1 MVADKAKR
9 TKAEAGSTT
18 GSRLWVTAAVT
29 ILSGALLG
37 LSAPGIEQWYLAW
50 FGLVP
55 LFLLVAQAPNI
66 KQSFIRGFCFG
77 LAYNLVYL
85 NWYLHLH
92 PLRWMGFEDWQSLIM
107 SAVIWVAVS
116 CHQGLIT
123 ALFSL
128 LLKVLP
134 LTGGII
140 PRPVDGKWKL
150 PALLVIPLLWV
161 LIHNKIGNHP
171 DFLGVPW
178 SMLEYSQYMQL
189 PLMQSASLIGGI
201 GIGFII
207 VAANTT
213 IASLIATLFKKQN
226 WQSFAM
232 PSFPLAIINVLMI
245 SLIVTNV
252 YIWGQSRMA
261 VAPADRDAPSLTVSL
276 LQPNIGID
284 MLRPKPRFSFAQL
297 LAKYGKLV
305 AACPKGLAVLHENAL
320 PTYLKD
326 DPRTQQFLMH
336 IAHERGIDII
346 LGGLDSDKRKHPYN
360 SAFGITKNG
369 TLLDSIYHKRF
380 LVPFGEY
387 TPDIANYLPDV
398 LRKLTSTPAG
408 RGLIAGKR
416 PVMFYMPSGLIAP
429 NICFEAIAPEISAE
443 SVRSGGTLIVNL
455 CDLTWFHNSMIGDQM
470 LAFATV
476 RAIETKRYLVMAANT
491 GPSAIIDPLG
501 RMEAKTGMEQS
512 AVLTGHIA
520 FIHDMT
526 PFASWFR

>member
-1 MVADKAKR
+1 VADKAKQA
-9 TKAEAGSTT
+9 KAEQMSTT
-18 GSRLWVTAAVT
+18 GARLWFTAAAT

-55 LFLLVAQAPNI
+55 LFLLVTQAPNVL
-66 KQSFIRGFCFG
+66 QAFIRGFCFG
-77 LAYNLVYL
+77 FAYNLVYL

-92 PLRWMGFEDWQSLIM
+92 PLRWMGFDDWQSLIM
-107 SAVIWVAVS
+107 SAVIWIVVS

-123 ALFSL
+123 ALFAL

-140 PRPVDGKWKL
+140 PRSVDGKWKL
-150 PALLVIPLLWV
+150 PALLIIPLLWV

-178 SMLEYSQYMQL
+178 SMLEYSQYRQL

-201 GIGFII
+201 GIGFLI
-207 VAANTT
+207 VAANATL
-213 IASLIATLFKKQN
+213 ASLIATTFKKQK

-232 PSFPLAIINVLMI
+232 PSFPIAVINVLMV
-245 SLIVTNV
+245 SLIVANI
-252 YIWGQSRMA
+252 YIWGQSRI
-261 VAPADRDAPSLTVSL
+261 ADGPKGPNAHSLTVSL

-284 MLRPKPRFSFAQL
+284 MLRPKPRFSFDQL
-297 LAKYGKLV
+297 LGRYAKLV

-320 PTYLKD
+320 PTYLKED
-326 DPRTQQFLMH
+326 QRTKQFLAH
-336 IAHERGIDII
+336 LAHERGIDII

-360 SAFGITKNG
+360 SAFGITRNG
-369 TLLDSIYHKRF
+369 TVLDSIYHKRF

-387 TPDIANYLPDV
+387 TPNIANYLPEV

-408 RGLIAGKR
+408 CGLTPGTR

-429 NICFEAIAPEISAE
+429 NICFEAISPEITAE
-443 SVRSGGTLIVNL
+443 SVRSGGTVIVNL

-501 RMEAKTGMEQS
+501 KIEAKTKMEQS
-512 AVLTGHIA
+512 AVLTGNIA

>member
-1 MVADKAKR
+1 MADKAKR
-9 TKAEAGSTT
+9 TKAESSSAPSV
-18 GSRLWVTAAVT
+18 RLWFTAAIT
-29 ILSGALLG
+29 IASGALLG

-55 LFLLVAQAPNI
+55 LFLLVAQAPNF
-66 KQSFIRGFCFG
+66 KQAFIRGFCFG

-92 PLRWMGFEDWQSLIM
+92 PLRWMGFDDWQSLIM
-107 SAVIWVAVS
+107 SAVIWMAVS

-128 LLKVLP
+128 ILKALP

-140 PRPVDGKWKL
+140 PRSVDGKWKL
-150 PALLVIPLLWV
+150 PALLVVPILWV

-178 SMLEYSQYMQL
+178 SMLEYSQYRQL
-189 PLMQSASLIGGI
+189 PLMQGASLIGGI

-207 VAANTT
+207 IAVNVALAGL
-213 IASLIATLFKKQN
+213 IASLFKKEK
-226 WQSFAM
+226 WQSFAS
-232 PSFPLAIINVLMI
+232 PSFPMALINMLML
-245 SLIVTNV
+245 SLIVANV
-252 YIWGQSRMA
+252 YIWGQTRMA
-261 VAPADRDAPSLTVSL
+261 VCQTDRDAPSLTVSL
-276 LQPNIGID
+276 LQPNIGIE
-284 MLRPKPRFSFAQL
+284 MLRPKPRFSFEQL
-297 LAKYGKLV
+297 LNKYGKLV

-320 PTYLKD
+320 PTYLKED
-326 DPRTQQFLMH
+326 LRTQQFLARL
-336 IAHERGIDII
+336 AHDHGIDII

-369 TLLDSIYHKRF
+369 TILDSIYHKRF

-387 TPDIANYLPDV
+387 TPNIANYLPEV

-408 RGLIAGKR
+408 RGLTPGKR

-429 NICFEAIAPEISAE
+429 NICFEAISPEITAE
-443 SVRSGGTLIVNL
+443 SVRSGGTVIVNL

-501 RMEAKTGMEQS
+501 KIEAKTGMEES